1 MEMLGQFIRITLNR
15 RLATAAAAIVRRIM
29 IRNRP
34 RVLWPELPFSRTSRE
49 EEDWAMMA
57 KEKEQSPE
65 IKRDT

>member
-15 RLATAAAAIVRRIM
+15 RLATAAAAIVTRMM

-49 EEDWAMMA
+49 EDWAMMA